1 MVNLVAATGSVRF
14 TGRWAETKA
23 ALFDPLS
30 VLIGLLP
37 RNRWKR
43 LAVLAA
49 MAQGVRGEHPPRQP
63 ASWPAFTPFPLFP
76 PFPAS
81 CDGCWGCACMLER
94 CSAESVVVSGG
105 G

>member
-1 MVNLVAATGSVRF
+1 MLGQFASLRQVPRPRIVALGMVNLVAATGSVRF

-49 MAQGVRGEHPPRQP
+49 MAQGVRGERAP
-63 ASWPAFTPFPLFP
+63 AKA
-76 PFPAS
+76 AS
-81 CDGCWGCACMLER
+81 RLTGLD
-94 CSAESVVVSGG
+94 
-105 G
+105 